1 MIKFLVTTKAFRA
14 SSKPSTK
21 AQQSDP
27 NNLLLSHANL
37 RRLEAEAIHDS
48 MLSLSGRIRL
58 DRVAEGKSEPS
69 SSLRRSVYRQM
80 KRNSLDPFLSVFD
93 APVPS
98 STKGRR
104 DVTNVPAQSLTLMN
118 DPFVIRAAREFS
130 NLHRNGDLKDR
141 ISVMFRNS
149 LGRNPTPNEIKQSMD
164 YLTVSDQ
171 ESTKQKN
178 ILLGLQEKKLKLSQ
192 EISAIINPVREKLIE
207 DKKSSKGSIKKY
219 SLDPIL
225 QWNFESGLKDQILGL
240 KANLKN
246 GATVEKGRLI
256 IRKGGYAV
264 TDNLPI
270 EINEKTLSSWVQ
282 LDNLNQRA
290 GGVITIQNLNGGI
303 FDSIVFAEKEPR
315 KWMSGSNGFSRTK
328 SFPSAPPE
336 NLAHNQ
342 LVHIAIT
349 YSPDGKIT
357 GYRNGKRYGKP
368 YTTNLYKYQ
377 KNKSVLSFGVR
388 HLPASRQRLL
398 RGSISQA
405 SVYDRALT
413 QSEIHAI
420 FHPNSYVS
428 LKEVEKSLSS
438 EEMNL
443 YTKLT
448 AHRDSLE
455 KKLREL
461 EATEVADKPGLEDLA
476 LALFNMKEFIYLK

>member
-1 MIKFLVTTKAFRA
+1 M
-14 SSKPSTK
+14 
-21 AQQSDP
+21 
-27 NNLLLSHANL
+27 
-37 RRLEAEAIHDS
+37 
-48 MLSLSGRIRL
+48 
-58 DRVAEGKSEPS
+58 
-69 SSLRRSVYRQM
+69 
-80 KRNSLDPFLSVFD
+80 
-93 APVPS
+93 
-98 STKGRR
+98 
-104 DVTNVPAQSLTLMN
+104 
-118 DPFVIRAAREFS
+118 
-130 NLHRNGDLKDR
+130 
-141 ISVMFRNS
+141 
-149 LGRNPTPNEIKQSMD
+149 
-164 YLTVSDQ
+164 
-171 ESTKQKN
+171 
-178 ILLGLQEKKLKLSQ
+178 
-192 EISAIINPVREKLIE
+192 IE

-328 SFPSAPPE
+328 SFPLAPPE
-336 NLAHNQ
+336 NLAHSQ

-357 GYRNGKRYGKP
+357 GYRNGKIYGKP

-388 HLPASRQRLL
+388 HLPASPQRMLH
-398 RGSISQA
+398 GSISQA

-420 FHPNSYVS
+420 FHPDSYVS
-428 LKEVEKSLSS
+428 LNEVEKSLSS

-448 AHRDSLE
+448 AQLDSLE

-461 EATEVADKPGLEDLA
+461 EATAVADKPDLEDLA

>member
-1 MIKFLVTTKAFRA
+1 
-14 SSKPSTK
+14 
-21 AQQSDP
+21 
-27 NNLLLSHANL
+27 
-37 RRLEAEAIHDS
+37 
-48 MLSLSGRIRL
+48 
-58 DRVAEGKSEPS
+58 
-69 SSLRRSVYRQM
+69 
-80 KRNSLDPFLSVFD
+80 
-93 APVPS
+93 
-98 STKGRR
+98 
-104 DVTNVPAQSLTLMN
+104 
-118 DPFVIRAAREFS
+118 
-130 NLHRNGDLKDR
+130 
-141 ISVMFRNS
+141 
-149 LGRNPTPNEIKQSMD
+149 MD

-171 ESTKQKN
+171 ESAKQKN

-207 DKKSSKGSIKKY
+207 GKKSSKGSMKKY
-219 SLDPIL
+219 SLDPVL

-246 GATVEKGRLI
+246 GATVENGRLI

-264 TDNLPI
+264 TGKLPI
-270 EINEKTLSSWVQ
+270 EISEKTLSTWVQ
-282 LDNLNQRA
+282 LDNLSQRA
-290 GGVITIQNLNGGI
+290 GGVITIQNTNGSV

-357 GYRNGKRYGKP
+357 GYRNGKIYGKP
-368 YTTNLYKYQ
+368 YNTNLYKYQ
-377 KNKSVLSFGVR
+377 KNKSVLTFGVR
-388 HLPASRQRLL
+388 HLPASPQRMLH
-398 RGSISQA
+398 GSISQA

-413 QSEIHAI
+413 LSEIHAI

-461 EATEVADKPGLEDLA
+461 EATEVADKPDLEDLA